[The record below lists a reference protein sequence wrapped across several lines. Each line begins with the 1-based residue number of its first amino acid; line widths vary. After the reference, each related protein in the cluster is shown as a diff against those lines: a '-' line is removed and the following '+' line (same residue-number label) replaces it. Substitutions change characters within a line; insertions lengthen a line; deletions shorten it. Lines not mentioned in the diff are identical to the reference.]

1 MSDVVFTE
9 QAAGYE
15 MQLTLTRQSQD
26 VLLTLTG
33 GDVSHYGVV
42 TAVGSDG
49 LHTIALPSRPG
60 HVHQEGVLTETIAKI
75 LQPVLQGNAIITGG
89 MHVNNIS
96 SVQMHAAF
104 AMTKALGQQAHD
116 WLKANPVATISETF
130 AK

>member
-60 HVHQEGVLTETIAKI
+60 HVHQEGVLTEAIAKI

-116 WLKANPVATISETF
+116 WLSAHPVEKISETF